1 MLVGENQKLNETNNL
16 LLTQINSLQDEIYKQ
31 KDNTRVSSDF
41 LRQHK
46 TQLDDV
52 MTMYRRVNE
61 EKEKLAHMLESTS
74 SEKLKLEGH
83 LNNVVHDYENLKSEF
98 HGIHSEKE

>member
-1 MLVGENQKLNETNNL
+1 MA
-16 LLTQINSLQDEIYKQ
+16 
-31 KDNTRVSSDF
+31 SDF

-61 EKEKLAHMLESTS
+61 EKDKLAHMHESTS

-83 LNNVVHDYENLKSEF
+83 LNNVIHD
-98 HGIHSEKE
+98 